1 MNVCCSEIE
10 IDKNTIIRGFSN
22 KIKVKRNVKEITIVG
37 IRNEIILFN
46 KKTKVN
52 IKGIDNIIQH
62 RKV

>member
-10 IDKNTIIRGFSN
+10 IDKNTVIKGFSN
-22 KIKVKRNVKEITIVG
+22 KIKVKRNVKEITIIG
-37 IRNEIILFN
+37 MRNEIILFN